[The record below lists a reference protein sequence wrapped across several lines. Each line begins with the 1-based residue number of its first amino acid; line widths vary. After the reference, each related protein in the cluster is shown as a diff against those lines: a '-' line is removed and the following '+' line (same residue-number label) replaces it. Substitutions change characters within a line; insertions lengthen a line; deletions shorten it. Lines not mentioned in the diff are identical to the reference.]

1 MKNKY
6 LFIIGGIM
14 LLAFCFYKMV
24 YAFAPGSYPYAEIYT
39 LNYPEKRVI
48 EALENVKANN
58 NLEAAQKW
66 KDDDSTDHWNLI
78 YFDIQGKIVLTW
90 TKPNDENS
98 TNFAFVSIQEEN
110 NERKTINN
118 DFGFFENK
126 KLIKM
131 LEDEILNKIKIE
143 LAKNNNP

>member
-1 MKNKY
+1 M
-6 LFIIGGIM
+6 
-14 LLAFCFYKMV
+14 
-24 YAFAPGSYPYAEIYT
+24 PGSYPCAEIHT
-39 LNYPEKRVI
+39 SNYPEKKVI
-48 EALENVKANN
+48 KALETIKVNN
-58 NLEAAQKW
+58 NLEASQKW
-66 KDDDSTDHWNLI
+66 NDDDSSDNWNLI
-78 YFDIQGKIVLTW
+78 YFDIQGEIVLTR
-90 TKPNDENS
+90 TRANDKKS

-110 NERKTINN
+110 NEWQTINN